1 MAKEKIITRTVLS
14 LKVSVL
20 GFDTDDNP
28 IMRDFE
34 IPMMDEKKILKYITE
49 NYSTFTPAKVRK
61 VVEVEQLYGMP
72 ESLFMQ
78 YATKLPP
85 RKNYNDKAE
94 D

>member
-28 IMRDFE
+28 IMRNFE

-49 NYSTFTPAKVRK
+49 NIPDFTPAKVRK
-61 VVEVEQLYGMP
+61 VEEVEQLYGMP

-85 RKNYNDKAE
+85 RKNYNDKE
-94 D
+94 QG

>member
-20 GFDTDDNP
+20 GFDGNDNP
-28 IMRDFE
+28 IMQHFE

-49 NYSTFTPAKVRK
+49 NVPDFTPAKVRN

>member
-20 GFDTDDNP
+20 GFDTEDTP
-28 IMRDFE
+28 VMQDFE
-34 IPMMDEKKILKYITE
+34 IPMMDEKKILKYIAE
-49 NYSTFTPAKVRK
+49 NAPDFTPAKVRK

-85 RKNYNDKAE
+85 RKNYKDKE
-94 D
+94 QG

>member
-20 GFDTDDNP
+20 GFDAEDNP
-28 IMRDFE
+28 IMQDFE
-34 IPMMDEKKILKYITE
+34 IPVMDEKKILKYISE
-49 NYSTFTPAKVRK
+49 NVTDFTPAKVRK
-61 VVEVEQLYGMP
+61 IVEVEQLYGMP